1 MNTAEAYLAVAFP
14 PQRGYRGACTTILDL
29 HRLGLYPDHLG
40 ITPDKGAA
48 VRLIVLVGLNSQRA
62 RGKGSK
68 ARRRLA
74 GMIGAKMREV
84 RATPAQRFADHQSEL
99 HSEGRI
105 HRNTR
110 PQRHE

>member
-1 MNTAEAYLAVAFP
+1 MNLKESMLAIAFP
-14 PQRGYRGACTTILDL
+14 PHLGYFGATTTIADL
-29 HRLGLYPDHLG
+29 SRHGIYSGHLG
-40 ITPDKGAA
+40 ITPDKRAAVHLIVA
-48 VRLIVLVGLNSQRA
+48 VRLDSKRA
-62 RGKGSK
+62 RGKGAK